1 MPTEIEHKYLIHAE
15 RWKNV
20 VPERSEEV
28 KQAYLHSEPG
38 KTIRVRTM
46 GDKGFITIK
55 GKTVNASRP
64 EFEYEIPLGDANEL
78 IRNFT
83 TNLIEKI
90 RHFVMHENML
100 WEVDEFKGLNAG
112 LWIAEIELSHENET
126 YALPDWVNEN
136 VTGEKKYSNSRL
148 AEKPFCKW

>member
-1 MPTEIEHKYLIHAE
+1 MATETEHKYLVHTE

-64 EFEYEIPLGDANEL
+64 EFEYEIPLDDANEL

-90 RHFVMHENML
+90 RHFVIHENML

-136 VTGEKKYSNSRL
+136 VTGEKKYSNSKL
-148 AEKPFCKW
+148 AEKPFCNW

>member
-1 MPTEIEHKYLIHAE
+1 MPTEIEHKYLVHAE
-15 RWKNV
+15 RWKDV
-20 VPERSEEV
+20 VPERSEQV
-28 KQAYLHSEPG
+28 TQAYLHSEPG

-64 EFEYEIPLGDANEL
+64 EFEYEIPLDDANEL

-112 LWIAEIELSHENET
+112 LWIAEIELSHETET
-126 YALPDWVNEN
+126 YALPDWVKEN
-136 VTGEKKYSNSRL
+136 VTGEKKYSNSKL